1 MQIKTTMKYHFTS
14 VRTAIIKKK
23 NNTKCWQGH
32 GEKKTL
38 VHYWRKC
45 KLVQPLW
52 KTVEVPQK
60 TELVTYDSGIY
71 LKENENTNW
80 KRYFHPL
87 CLTAASFT
95 IAKTWKQPKC
105 LSRNEWWRKHIYTHT
120 MEYHKKEGNSAI
132 YDNKDGPWRQ
142 YAKWN
147 KSDRA
152 RRNCMISLTCR
163 IFKKKKKE
171 RNKEELRYQE

>member
-1 MQIKTTMKYHFTS
+1 MKYHFTS

-23 NNTKCWQGH
+23 KKNTKCWQGH

-120 MEYHKKEGNSAI
+120 MEYHKKKEILPFMTTRMGLEGSML
-132 YDNKDGPWRQ
+132 
-142 YAKWN
+142 
-147 KSDRA
+147 SE
-152 RRNCMISLTCR
+152 ISQIEQDITVWSHLHV
-163 IFKKKKKE
+163 E
-171 RNKEELRYQE
+171 S

>member
-1 MQIKTTMKYHFTS
+1 MEKRKLLCTTDGNVS
-14 VRTAIIKKK
+14 W
-23 NNTKCWQGH
+23 CS
-32 GEKKTL
+32 
-38 VHYWRKC
+38 HYGKQWRFLK
-45 KLVQPLW
+45 
-52 KTVEVPQK
+52 K

-105 LSRNEWWRKHIYTHT
+105 LSRNEWWRKHIYTNT

-152 RRNCMISLTCR
+152 RHNCMISLTCR
-163 IFKKKKKE
+163 IFKKKKE
-171 RNKEELRYQE
+171 RNEEELKYQE

>member
-23 NNTKCWQGH
+23 KKNTKCWQGH

-120 MEYHKKEGNSAI
+120 MEYHKKKEILPFMTTRMGLEGSML
-132 YDNKDGPWRQ
+132 
-142 YAKWN
+142 
-147 KSDRA
+147 SE
-152 RRNCMISLTCR
+152 ISQIEQDITVWSHLHV
-163 IFKKKKKE
+163 E
-171 RNKEELRYQE
+171 S